1 MRKFK
6 LFIAQTLDGYIA
18 TKDESLDWLF
28 AVEGEGDNGY
38 SEFMEQIDTVVMGKK
53 TYDWVMAYEKGNYPY
68 GDLQSYIFSSAGFQT
83 PEGVTA
89 VSGSVTDWATGEQ
102 QKEGRDIWVI
112 GGGQLI
118 RQFLEAGLVDELV
131 ITTAPVLLGDGIPL
145 FPQGEYQLNL
155 ELIGMKQYGQFAE
168 TSYRVKR

>member
-6 LFIAQTLDGYIA
+6 LYIAQTLDGYIA

-68 GDLQSYIFSSAGFQT
+68 GDLQSYIFSSAGFPT
-83 PEGVTA
+83 PDGVTA
-89 VSGSVTDWATGEQ
+89 VSGSVTDWSKSEQ

-118 RQFLEAGLVDELV
+118 RQFLEADLVDELV

-145 FPQGEYQLNL
+145 FPQGEYRVDL
-155 ELIGMKQYGQFAE
+155 ELVGMKQYGQFAE